1 MEKIYEIPK
10 HLPNNNNNIRN
21 NTEKIKT
28 SSIPIIRNS
37 DDVTH
42 EQFDPSSFSSSPPNS
57 FLMCL
62 KNRIKTY
69 N

>member
-1 MEKIYEIPK
+1 MENIYNIPK
-10 HLPNNNNNIRN
+10 NMPNKHNNNNNN
-21 NTEKIKT
+21 NNRTKT
-28 SSIPIIRNS
+28 SSIPIMRKS
-37 DDVTH
+37 YDVTR

-62 KNRIKTY
+62 KNRIITY